1 MYGIE
6 EFEDTKGVIRKIDNT
21 MTKRKRISNEIQNIT
36 QKTKDLA
43 TRTSLKTGGEIRC
56 SGRVCSSWSTRTS
69 FYSSYKPVDKS

>member
-43 TRTSLKTGGEIRC
+43 TRISLKTGGEIRC
-56 SGRVCSSWSTRTS
+56 SGRVCNSWSTRTS

>member
-43 TRTSLKTGGEIRC
+43 TRTSLKIGGEIRC
-56 SGRVCSSWSTRTS
+56 FGRVCSSWSTRTS
-69 FYSSYKPVDKS
+69 FYSSYKPVDNS

>member
-36 QKTKDLA
+36 QKT
-43 TRTSLKTGGEIRC
+43 RIS
-56 SGRVCSSWSTRTS
+56 
-69 FYSSYKPVDKS
+69 